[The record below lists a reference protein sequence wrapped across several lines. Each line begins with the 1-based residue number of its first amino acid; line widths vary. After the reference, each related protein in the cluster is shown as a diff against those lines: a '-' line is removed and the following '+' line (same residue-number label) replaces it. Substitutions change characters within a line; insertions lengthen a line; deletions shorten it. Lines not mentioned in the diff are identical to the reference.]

1 MRFKYL
7 HFIIYSS
14 IESKIFNPFM
24 SVKDKNEYFD
34 LGFRY
39 NLLLK
44 YSPDLLFVHDLKG
57 NLLDTNRNIIITLG
71 YKDKNEIR
79 NLSMNNFII
88 YDKSKNNNLNLAK
101 FIKNICNK
109 SKYIEFELITKK
121 KQIISVEGFGIP
133 FYVDEKKVIL
143 NIVKNVNKQKNI
155 EKRLLEIEE
164 ELYKTKKIIPEIQF
178 WSFFSSKSS
187 SDFLRKSGQ
196 QLLESERK
204 YQKILGNIKEGYY
217 ELDLDGKFVLF
228 NNSICEITGYSL
240 EELYQLNYQKLL
252 NQQSAE
258 MADDKFQSLLKN
270 KKSES
275 FFEFKI
281 IKKNEEVIFVETSL
295 SVKYDSNG
303 KATGYFG
310 ISRDITERKKVEAL
324 RKRFREQL
332 EEDVK
337 IRTKELQEAL
347 ESQKLFMKEIIK
359 NSQFKSEFMSTM
371 SHELRTPLN
380 SIIGFSDLLLDLSYG
395 VLNEEQSD
403 FLNDI
408 KFSCEHLLDMIN
420 HLLDISKIESG
431 ELILKIKE
439 IELKLLLDQI
449 HSTIKPLYREKGL
462 FFKIEGLNYNSTINV
477 DIVRFKEILYNLF
490 SNAFKFTIEGGVTLK
505 IMEKNDFWEFELI
518 DTGIG
523 IAEKDYYLVFE
534 EFKRIDSPIID
545 SIPGTGLGLPLTK
558 RLIHLHGGELFFDS
572 CLGKGSTFTFT
583 LPKIRLLDINSELPQ

>member
-1 MRFKYL
+1 M
-7 HFIIYSS
+7 S
-14 IESKIFNPFM
+14 IE
-24 SVKDKNEYFD
+24 DKNEYFD
-34 LGFRY
+34 LGLKY
-39 NLLLK
+39 NLLLE

-57 NLLDTNRNIIITLG
+57 NLLDTNINFIITLG

-79 NLSMNNFII
+79 NLSMNEFII
-88 YDKSKNNNLNLAK
+88 YDKSKSNNLNLSK

-143 NIVKNVNKQKNI
+143 NVAKNINKQKNF

-164 ELYKTKKIIPEIQF
+164 ELYETKKSLPEIQF
-178 WSFFSSKSS
+178 WNFFSSKSS

-204 YQKILGNIKEGYY
+204 YQKILENIKEGYY
-217 ELDLDGKFVLF
+217 EIDLDGKFVFF
-228 NNSICEITGYSL
+228 NSSICEITGYL
-240 EELYQLNYQKLL
+240 PEELYQLDYQKLL
-252 NQQSAE
+252 DQQSVE
-258 MADDKFQSLLKN
+258 ISKGILQSLLKN
-270 KKSES
+270 KNSES
-275 FFEFKI
+275 FFELKI
-281 IKKNEEVIFVETSL
+281 IKKNEEVIFVETSF

-303 KATGYFG
+303 KATGFFG
-310 ISRDITERKKVEAL
+310 LSRDITERKKVEEL
-324 RKRFREQL
+324 RNRFREQL

-337 IRTKELQEAL
+337 IRTQELQEAL
-347 ESQKLFMKEIIK
+347 ESQKLFMTEIVK

-380 SIIGFSDLLLDLSYG
+380 SIIGFSDLLLDQSYG

-408 KFSCEHLLDMIN
+408 KFSCEHLLDLIN
-420 HLLDISKIESG
+420 HILDISKIESG
-431 ELILKIKE
+431 ELILKFKE

-449 HSTIKPLYREKGL
+449 HSTIKPLYKEKSL
-462 FFKIEGLNYNSTINV
+462 FFKIEGLNNNPTIYV

-490 SNAFKFTIEGGVTLK
+490 SNACKFTIEGGVTLK
-505 IMEKNDFWEFELI
+505 IMEKNDFWEFEVI

-523 IAEKDYYLVFE
+523 IEEKDYYLVFE
-534 EFKRIDSPIID
+534 EFKRVDSPIIN

-558 RLIHLHGGELFFDS
+558 RLIHLHGGEIFFDS
-572 CLGKGSTFTFT
+572 SLGKGSTFTFT
-583 LPKIRLLDINSELPQ
+583 IPKKKD

>member
-7 HFIIYSS
+7 QFIVYSS

-24 SVKDKNEYFD
+24 SIKDKNEYFN
-34 LGFRY
+34 LGFKY

-57 NLLDTNRNIIITLG
+57 NLLDINRNFIITLG

-79 NLSMNNFII
+79 NLSMKEFII
-88 YDKSKNNNLNLAK
+88 YDKSKSNNLNLSK

-164 ELYKTKKIIPEIQF
+164 ELYETKKILPEIQF

-187 SDFLRKSGQ
+187 NEFLRKSGQ

-217 ELDLDGKFVLF
+217 ELDLDGKFVFF

-252 NQQSAE
+252 DQQSVE
-258 MADDKFQSLLKN
+258 ISDGNLQSLLKN
-270 KKSES
+270 KNSES
-275 FFEFKI
+275 FIELKI

-303 KATGYFG
+303 KATGFFG
-310 ISRDITERKKVEAL
+310 LSRDITERKKVEEL
-324 RKRFREQL
+324 RNQFREQL

-337 IRTKELQEAL
+337 IRTQELQEAL
-347 ESQKLFMKEIIK
+347 ESQKLFMTEIVK

-380 SIIGFSDLLLDLSYG
+380 SIIGFSDLLLDQSYG
-395 VLNEEQSD
+395 ALNEEQSD

-408 KFSCEHLLDMIN
+408 KFSCEHLLDLIN

-431 ELILKIKE
+431 ELILKFKE

-449 HSTIKPLYREKGL
+449 HSTIKPLYKEKGL
-462 FFKIEGLNYNSTINV
+462 FLKIEGLNNNPTINA

-490 SNAFKFTIEGGVTLK
+490 SNAFKFTIEGGVSLK
-505 IMEKNDFWEFELI
+505 IMEKNDFWEFKVI

-558 RLIHLHGGELFFDS
+558 RLIHLHGGEIFFDS

-583 LPKIRLLDINSELPQ
+583 IPKKRLI

>member
-1 MRFKYL
+1 M
-7 HFIIYSS
+7 S
-14 IESKIFNPFM
+14 IE
-24 SVKDKNEYFD
+24 DKNEYFD
-34 LGFRY
+34 LGLKY
-39 NLLLK
+39 NLLLE
-44 YSPDLLFVHDLKG
+44 YSPGLLFVHDLKG
-57 NLLDTNRNIIITLG
+57 NLLDTNINFIITLG

-79 NLSMNNFII
+79 NLSMNEFII
-88 YDKSKNNNLNLAK
+88 YDKSKSNNLNLSK

-143 NIVKNVNKQKNI
+143 NVAKNINKQKNF

-164 ELYKTKKIIPEIQF
+164 ELYETKKSLPEIQF
-178 WSFFSSKSS
+178 WNFFSSKSS

-204 YQKILGNIKEGYY
+204 YQKILENIKEGYY
-217 ELDLDGKFVLF
+217 EIDLDGKFVFF
-228 NNSICEITGYSL
+228 NSSICEITGYL
-240 EELYQLNYQKLL
+240 PEELYQLDYQKLL
-252 NQQSAE
+252 DQQSVE
-258 MADDKFQSLLKN
+258 ISKGILQSLLKN
-270 KKSES
+270 KNSES
-275 FFEFKI
+275 FFELKI
-281 IKKNEEVIFVETSL
+281 IKKNEEVIFVETSF

-303 KATGYFG
+303 KATGFFG
-310 ISRDITERKKVEAL
+310 LSRDITERKKVEEL
-324 RKRFREQL
+324 RNRFREQL

-337 IRTKELQEAL
+337 IRTQELQEAL
-347 ESQKLFMKEIIK
+347 ESQKLFMTEIVK

-380 SIIGFSDLLLDLSYG
+380 SIIGFSDLLLDQSYG

-408 KFSCEHLLDMIN
+408 KFSCEHLLDLIN
-420 HLLDISKIESG
+420 HILDISKIESG
-431 ELILKIKE
+431 ELILKFKE

-449 HSTIKPLYREKGL
+449 HSTIKPLYKEKSL
-462 FFKIEGLNYNSTINV
+462 FFKIEGLNNNPTIYV

-490 SNAFKFTIEGGVTLK
+490 SNACKFTIEGGVTLK
-505 IMEKNDFWEFELI
+505 IMEKNDFWEFEVI

-523 IAEKDYYLVFE
+523 IEEKDYYLVFE
-534 EFKRIDSPIID
+534 EFKRVDSPIIN

-558 RLIHLHGGELFFDS
+558 RLIHLHGGEIFSDS

-583 LPKIRLLDINSELPQ
+583 IPKKKD

>member
-1 MRFKYL
+1 M
-7 HFIIYSS
+7 S
-14 IESKIFNPFM
+14 IE
-24 SVKDKNEYFD
+24 DKNEYFD
-34 LGFRY
+34 LGLKY
-39 NLLLK
+39 NLLLE
-44 YSPDLLFVHDLKG
+44 YSPGLLFVHDLKG
-57 NLLDTNRNIIITLG
+57 NLLDTNINFIITLG

-79 NLSMNNFII
+79 NLSMNEFII
-88 YDKSKNNNLNLAK
+88 YDKSKSNNLNLSK

-143 NIVKNVNKQKNI
+143 NVAKNINKQKNF

-164 ELYKTKKIIPEIQF
+164 ELYETKKSLPEIQF
-178 WSFFSSKSS
+178 WNFFSSKSS

-204 YQKILGNIKEGYY
+204 YQKILENIKEGYY
-217 ELDLDGKFVLF
+217 EIDLDGKFVFF
-228 NNSICEITGYSL
+228 NSSICEITGYL
-240 EELYQLNYQKLL
+240 PEELYQLDYQKLL
-252 NQQSAE
+252 DQQSVE
-258 MADDKFQSLLKN
+258 ISKGILQSLLKN
-270 KKSES
+270 KNSES
-275 FFEFKI
+275 FFELKI
-281 IKKNEEVIFVETSL
+281 IKKNEEVIFVETSF

-303 KATGYFG
+303 KATGFFG
-310 ISRDITERKKVEAL
+310 LSRDITERKKVEEL
-324 RKRFREQL
+324 RNRFREQL

-337 IRTKELQEAL
+337 IRTQELQEAL
-347 ESQKLFMKEIIK
+347 ESQKLFMTEIVK

-380 SIIGFSDLLLDLSYG
+380 SIIGFSDLLLDQSYG

-408 KFSCEHLLDMIN
+408 KFSCEHLLDLIN
-420 HLLDISKIESG
+420 HILDISKIESG
-431 ELILKIKE
+431 ELILKFKE

-449 HSTIKPLYREKGL
+449 HSTIKPLYKEKSL
-462 FFKIEGLNYNSTINV
+462 FFKIEGLNNNPTIYV

-490 SNAFKFTIEGGVTLK
+490 SNACKFTIEGGVTLK
-505 IMEKNDFWEFELI
+505 IMEKNDFWEFEVI

-523 IAEKDYYLVFE
+523 IEEKDYYLVFE
-534 EFKRIDSPIID
+534 EFKRVDSPIIN

-558 RLIHLHGGELFFDS
+558 RLIHLHGGEIFFDS
-572 CLGKGSTFTFT
+572 SLGKGSTFTFT
-583 LPKIRLLDINSELPQ
+583 IPKKKD

>member
-1 MRFKYL
+1 M
-7 HFIIYSS
+7 S
-14 IESKIFNPFM
+14 I
-24 SVKDKNEYFD
+24 KDKNEYFD
-34 LGFRY
+34 LGFKY

-57 NLLDTNRNIIITLG
+57 NLLDINRNFIITLG

-88 YDKSKNNNLNLAK
+88 YDKSKSNNLNLSK

-155 EKRLLEIEE
+155 EKRLLEMEE
-164 ELYKTKKIIPEIQF
+164 ELYETKKILPEIQF

-187 SDFLRKSGQ
+187 SEFLRKSGQ

-217 ELDLDGKFVLF
+217 ELDLDGKFVFF

-252 NQQSAE
+252 DQQSVE
-258 MADDKFQSLLKN
+258 ISDGILQSLLKN
-270 KKSES
+270 KNSES
-275 FFEFKI
+275 FFELKI

-303 KATGYFG
+303 KATGFFG
-310 ISRDITERKKVEAL
+310 LSRDITERKKVEEL
-324 RKRFREQL
+324 RNRFREQL

-347 ESQKLFMKEIIK
+347 ESQKLFMTEIVK

-380 SIIGFSDLLLDLSYG
+380 SIIGFSDLLLDQSYG

-408 KFSCEHLLDMIN
+408 IFSCEHLLDLIN

-431 ELILKIKE
+431 ELILKFKE

-449 HSTIKPLYREKGL
+449 HSTIKPLYKEKGL
-462 FFKIEGLNYNSTINV
+462 FFKIEGLNNNPTINV

-505 IMEKNDFWEFELI
+505 IMEKNDFWEFEVI

-558 RLIHLHGGELFFDS
+558 RLIHLHGGEIFFDS

-583 LPKIRLLDINSELPQ
+583 IPKKRLVNINSELSQ

>member
-431 ELILKIKE
+431 ELILKFKE